1 MYPAALQMYRQAT
14 EDLVISAYEP
24 HINNG
29 LLPVQKGGFISVDL
43 IGLRTYRLLSRFG
56 SG

>member
-14 EDLVISAYEP
+14 EDVVIPAYEP

-29 LLPVQKGGFISVDL
+29 LLPAQKGGFISVDL